1 MSVVSYYKEVLAA
14 ERLRRV
20 YEIAPPRVRR
30 YLDAELDY
38 VLAGIRPGDAVLELG
53 CGYGRILG
61 PVAMKA
67 RLVVGI
73 DLSLA
78 SLHFGKP
85 QLAAYPNCGLAAMDA
100 RRLGFRDGAF
110 DAVLC
115 IQNGISAFKIDPLAL
130 MGESLRVVR
139 PGGTAFFSSYSD
151 RFWNDRLEWFR
162 LQAAA
167 GLVGEIDEGQTRDGV
182 IVCKDGF
189 KALTFRPADFL
200 SLAER
205 LGVEARVEE
214 VDGSSVFCAVKPP
227 DRAPRAC

>member
-1 MSVVSYYKEVLAA
+1 MKTVSYYKERLAA
-14 ERLRRV
+14 ERLRQV

-38 VLAGIRPGDAVLELG
+38 VLAGICPGDAVLELG

-61 PVAMKA
+61 PIARKA
-67 RLVVGI
+67 RLAVGI
-73 DLSLA
+73 DLSMA
-78 SLHFGKP
+78 SLSYGKP
-85 QLAAYPNCGLAAMDA
+85 LLAAYPNCGMVAMDA

-110 DAVLC
+110 DVVLC

-130 MGESLRVVR
+130 MEEGLRVVR
-139 PGGTAFFSSYSD
+139 PGGTAFFSSYSG

-167 GLVGEIDEGQTRDGV
+167 ALVGEIDDDQTRDGV

-189 KALTFRPADFL
+189 KSRTIGPTDFL
-200 SLAER
+200 SLAEK
-205 LGVEARVEE
+205 LGVEAQVEE
-214 VDGSSVFCAVKPP
+214 VDGSSIFCTIKPAV
-227 DRAPRAC
+227 RASRAN